1 MTTTTRARVMKTC
14 GGSQI
19 VILRDL
25 RAAVVVTRTA
35 FNVRG
40 TSRQTAEMLEKYIL
54 PALPCA
60 KS

>member
-1 MTTTTRARVMKTC
+1 
-14 GGSQI
+14 
-19 VILRDL
+19 
-25 RAAVVVTRTA
+25 VVTRTA

-60 KS
+60 KN

>member
-1 MTTTTRARVMKTC
+1 MAGN

-19 VILRDL
+19 LVLRDL
-25 RAAVVVTRTA
+25 RAAIVITRTA

-40 TSRQTAEMLEKYIL
+40 TSLQTADMLKKYIL

-60 KS
+60 KK